1 MENLKILSETLLDNY
16 MITIDIKKECT
27 RVFLSL
33 ASPLMPFPPAPWYGK
48 RGTEEFAV
56 AKDGSSRDAMPSV
69 AMRPCRWTRALE
81 AVAHRRRENLAPC
94 TKELRALFGSC

>member
-1 MENLKILSETLLDNY
+1 MKNLKLLNEKLLNNY
-16 MITIDIKKECT
+16 RITIDIKKECT
-27 RVFLSL
+27 RVLLGL

-48 RGTEEFAV
+48 HGTEEFAV

-69 AMRPCRWTRALE
+69 AMRPCWWTRALE

-94 TKELRALFGSC
+94 TKELRALFGSR